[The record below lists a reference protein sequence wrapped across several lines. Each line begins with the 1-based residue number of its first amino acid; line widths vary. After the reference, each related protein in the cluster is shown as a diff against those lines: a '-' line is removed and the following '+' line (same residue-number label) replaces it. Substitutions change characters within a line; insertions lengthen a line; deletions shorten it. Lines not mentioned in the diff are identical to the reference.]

1 MLSSTVTATR
11 SGWAESVFWWSSSWR
26 LQRKLSFLPFST
38 SQHFVLLQER
48 KASRATPK
56 VVLCQHKLYYLDFND
71 RYRVLCIIG
80 YPEYLPW
87 EKKEVNPIWWSTVGP
102 VRCGAISVDGGCS
115 VLQGVRLR
123 QEGQVPALLDHHHLH
138 LHLHL
143 LHHHLQYKQCLVHTI
158 RCQHLW
164 IVWEICLAIFYICN
178 VWLIWILW
186 THATI

>member
-11 SGWAESVFWWSSSWR
+11 SGWAESVFWWGSSWR

-143 LHHHLQYKQCLVHTI
+143 LHHHLHYQQCCVHTVRCQCL
-158 RCQHLW
+158 Q
-164 IVWEICLAIFYICN
+164 IVDIFTSFN
-178 VWLIWILW
+178 VWLI
-186 THATI
+186 